1 MNKSRHKVAA
11 LLVLL
16 ATFAHGP
23 AQAAPKRVEAF
34 DGNVW
39 REIQV
44 TLKQPTVI
52 LFSATWCPNCPAV
65 MENLAREIKQRK
77 RPAQLLTVVMDVAPG
92 EADAA
97 LIANPHYR
105 LADHLFAF
113 AGQNAV
119 IQYAVDP
126 KWQGLTPFVVFLAP
140 NAAPFSVIGQPTKA
154 NYERWMRNAFNGV
167 SPAPTGD
174 LVPR

>member
-113 AGQNAV
+113 AGQKRRDSVRGRSKVARAHAICGFSGAECSTV
-119 IQYAVDP
+119 FGHRAAD
-126 KWQGLTPFVVFLAP
+126 QGEL
-140 NAAPFSVIGQPTKA
+140 
-154 NYERWMRNAFNGV
+154 
-167 SPAPTGD
+167 
-174 LVPR
+174 